1 MKFSEIEWKR
11 QHEMAPD
18 RSLVWAFGQRFVFA
32 SEILKGLN
40 AGAVLLTTSD
50 GFARVTSPEFAAE
63 RAEDL
68 CVEFDPPNPDPLED
82 ITGRLNAHEER
93 LDDLFRQLRELREL
107 RETLR
112 QPVATTELTS
122 EPPIDVDTLRAIC
135 AWIGHVKHDG
145 TMVAETWNRW
155 TLTGASGRRSRVT
168 AEPSGIVLSDGDGRT
183 TLTLAEAHDGQW
195 AADCRKWLNGGDK
208 QPEPPA
214 VKPVE
219 AAALAFVQ
227 ELQKLAAPVDV
238 VSSPGRWDL
247 SRSGRRV
254 TVLGP
259 TSEQGKFYVHANL
272 GGGGVYLSAEGDHD
286 ARVIQLDAL
295 SAYLRGA

>member
-1 MKFSEIEWKR
+1 MKTE
-11 QHEMAPD
+11 D
-18 RSLVWAFGQRFVFA
+18 RRSRLLALVEHMQ
-32 SEILKGLN
+32 
-40 AGAVLLTTSD
+40 GAD
-50 GFARVTSPEFAAE
+50 
-63 RAEDL
+63 D
-68 CVEFDPPNPDPLED
+68 D

-93 LDDLFRQLRELREL
+93 LDDLCRQLRE
-107 RETLR
+107 TMR
-112 QPVATTELTS
+112 QPVA
-122 EPPIDVDTLRAIC
+122 PPIDVDTLRAIC
-135 AWIGHVKHDG
+135 AWIGHVKHEG
-145 TMVAETWNRW
+145 TMVAESWDRW
-155 TLTGASGRRSRVT
+155 TLTGENGRWFRVT
-168 AEPSGIVLSDGDGRT
+168 AESSGVVLSDGDGRDV

-208 QPEPPA
+208 QPEPQA

-238 VSSPGRWDL
+238 VSSPDRWDL